1 MTNYDALV
9 SAATILAE
17 TNPETAEKLQNMAD
31 TLQRRAERAKVRK
44 ANTPAKPSK
53 THIANVEFF
62 DEHIMSI
69 VEEHGVVTSS
79 EVAEYFEDMK
89 TAKVGAIL
97 RAAEKE
103 GRVISFD
110 TTKSGPK
117 FYALDEQARDE
128 YLANVAALKNM
139 GDDEDEQEP
148 DSE

>member
-69 VEEHGVVTSS
+69 VEEHGVVGSRTYKGKA
-79 EVAEYFEDMK
+79 VCK
-89 TAKVGAIL
+89 TVPEQVRHRLAPCCPPGPQ
-97 RAAEKE
+97 
-103 GRVISFD
+103 GR
-110 TTKSGPK
+110 
-117 FYALDEQARDE
+117 
-128 YLANVAALKNM
+128 
-139 GDDEDEQEP
+139 
-148 DSE
+148 